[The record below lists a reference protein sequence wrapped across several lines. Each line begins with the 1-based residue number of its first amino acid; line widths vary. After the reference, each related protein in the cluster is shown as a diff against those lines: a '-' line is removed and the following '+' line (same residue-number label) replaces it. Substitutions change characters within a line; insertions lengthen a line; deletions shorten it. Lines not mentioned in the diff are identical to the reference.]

1 MKLDLFDYPLPKERI
16 AQEPAPR
23 RDDAR
28 LFLLD
33 RDPFAEAGQ
42 GTSDA
47 TGLVDEAAGTGA
59 ALLEEIP
66 FRRFPE
72 RLRAGDLVVLNDTRV
87 RPLRLRARKASGG
100 SVELLLLEPLAA
112 AGTWRAL
119 LSTSKGMRAGARL
132 GIAKGLDAIV
142 VSAPE
147 AGRATVRLEGSETE
161 AGAARDPID
170 SHGVM
175 PLPPYIRRDAAGD
188 SRDALDR
195 ERYQTVYARE
205 PGAVAA
211 PTAGLHFTPEMLADL
226 PRRGVEVARL
236 SLHVG
241 PGTFLP
247 VRSEEIEDHAVEP
260 ERFDLPEETAAAI
273 AACRKR
279 GGRVVAVGTTVTRVL
294 EARVAGGGSVEAGSG
309 WCDLSIRPGHRF
321 RAVDAL
327 LTNLHLPKSSLLI
340 LVAAFAGRE
349 RILAAYRE
357 AARREARFYSYGDAM
372 FIARGAAAR

>member
-1 MKLDLFDYPLPKERI
+1 MKLDLFDYPLPRERI
-16 AQEPAPR
+16 AQEPAAR

-33 RDPFAEAGQ
+33 DDPRAEAGHL
-42 GTSDA
+42 G
-47 TGLVDEAAGTGA
+47 
-59 ALLEEIP
+59 EIP

-87 RPLRLRARKASGG
+87 RPLRLRGRKSSGG
-100 SVELLLLEPLAA
+100 AVEILLLEPLAA

-119 LSTSKGMRAGARL
+119 LSTSKGIRAGVRL
-132 GIAKGLDAIV
+132 GIATGLDAVV
-142 VSAPE
+142 VSGPE
-147 AGRATVRLEGSETE
+147 TGRAVVRLEGSETE
-161 AGAARDPID
+161 AGAGDPIE

-188 SRDALDR
+188 VRDPLDR

-205 PGAVAA
+205 AGAVAA
-211 PTAGLHFTPEMLADL
+211 PTAGLHFTPELLAGL
-226 PRRGVEVARL
+226 PRCGVEVARL

-247 VRSEEIEDHAVEP
+247 VRSEEIEHHAVEP
-260 ERFDLPEETAAAI
+260 ERFDLPETTAAAI
-273 AACRKR
+273 AACRDR

-294 EARVAGGGSVEAGSG
+294 EARAGDGGSVEAGSG
-309 WCDLSIRPGHRF
+309 WCDLYIRPGHRF

-372 FIARGAAAR
+372 FITRGPAAR